1 MSVIAEK
8 LQKMFPTAKNCNNF
22 IIMSILTF
30 GLTKESIDSLLGV
43 SVDEVLTNYV
53 YPSNFCESVE
63 RRWHH
68 ISNSQENAIALFLD
82 LVGDL
87 YQAYLNRDRDAFKEG
102 VSQVT
107 DKLAKNI
114 IDNRKHGD
122 RICDEDILTILKYQI
137 KYALSA
143 SRIAVLFKLERKN
156 YIKRINKILEL
167 HPEYQEAYESL
178 AVANQQNALNNIT
191 LLSEGR

>member
-1 MSVIAEK
+1 MWWRY
-8 LQKMFPTAKNCNNF
+8 FNN
-22 IIMSILTF
+22 
-30 GLTKESIDSLLGV
+30 
-43 SVDEVLTNYV
+43 
-53 YPSNFCESVE
+53 
-63 RRWHH
+63 
-68 ISNSQENAIALFLD
+68 
-82 LVGDL
+82 
-87 YQAYLNRDRDAFKEG
+87 
-102 VSQVT
+102 
-107 DKLAKNI
+107 
-114 IDNRKHGD
+114 
-122 RICDEDILTILKYQI
+122 LKYQI